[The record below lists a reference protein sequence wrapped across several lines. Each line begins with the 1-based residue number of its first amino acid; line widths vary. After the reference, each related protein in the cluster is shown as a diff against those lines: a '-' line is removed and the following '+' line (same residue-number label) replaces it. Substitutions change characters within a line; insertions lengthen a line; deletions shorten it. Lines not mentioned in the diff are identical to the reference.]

1 MRFGPDKK
9 FSIKNCYYALNFGG
23 VSCTSN
29 TEIWHSFAPKK
40 CKIFAWLALHNR
52 LSMSMW
58 GKFGVHNIHGLGSV
72 QDSIINPRLVEP
84 ARRKDW
90 ATIINP
96 RLVEPARR
104 KDWATIFIAIAW
116 NMLARNRKVFD
127 NVNMPA
133 NSIEKNCWDTISLW
147 ARRCNNSARRKA
159 IGDCRRRAANYWKG
173 RSRIISVAI
182 CFHFLSLFL
191 A

>member
-52 LSMSMW
+52 LSMSIW

-72 QDSIINPRLVEP
+72 QDSIINPRLVQ
-84 ARRKDW
+84 
-90 ATIINP
+90 
-96 RLVEPARR
+96 PARR

-116 NMLARNRKVFD
+116 NIWLVWKVFD

-147 ARRCNNSARRKA
+147 AR
-159 IGDCRRRAANYWKG
+159 
-173 RSRIISVAI
+173 
-182 CFHFLSLFL
+182 
-191 A
+191 